1 MILIHDSDTNDKTQ
15 DTVILWMKEILHHL
29 GWMKPYK

>member
-15 DTVILWMKEILHHL
+15 DTVILWMKRKSCTTLD
-29 GWMKPYK
+29 G